1 MKTGFLICIAAIGLL
16 TPGYF
21 LIEDISA
28 ATCVIEYE
36 NTADATCII
45 LGVVHGSYTITVP
58 TCPDCSSF
66 IPFCN
71 FAGPGWRYEYY
82 SGTCTY

>member
-1 MKTGFLICIAAIGLL
+1 MKNVLFVLIGLF
-16 TPGYF
+16 TSGYI
-21 LIEDISA
+21 LIEEISA

-45 LGVVHGSYTITVP
+45 MGVVHGTYTITLP
-58 TCPDCSSF
+58 SCADCSSF
-66 IPFCN
+66 VPFCN
-71 FAGPGWRYEYY
+71 FAGPGWRYEQY